1 MEKQNRKISA
11 NHVLIF
17 KQRHG
22 YHSLCLN
29 LIEFN
34 KRFEEGYVNIYSI
47 CGNMWGRLWGN
58 WRMKTVGETLGVPVA
73 ENCGEK
79 LWGKLRGETAGGNC
93 GGIVGKLR
101 GELRGKLWENCWG
114 GGEIVNYR
122 MVLKKETRLRGYS
135 TMAGGKC

>member
-11 NHVLIF
+11 NRVLIF

-22 YHSLCLN
+22 YHFLCLN

-47 CGNMWGRLWGN
+47 WGNMWGRLWGN
-58 WRMKTVGETLGVPVA
+58 CRRKTLGVPVA

-79 LWGKLRGETAGGNC
+79 LWGKL
-93 GGIVGKLR
+93 
-101 GELRGKLWENCWG
+101 
-114 GGEIVNYR
+114 
-122 MVLKKETRLRGYS
+122 
-135 TMAGGKC
+135 

>member
-11 NHVLIF
+11 NRVLIF

-22 YHSLCLN
+22 YHFLCLN

-47 CGNMWGRLWGN
+47 WGNMWGRLWGN
-58 WRMKTVGETLGVPVA
+58 WRVKTVGETLGVPVA

-79 LWGKLRGETAGGNC
+79 LWGELRGETVGKLRGNCGGNC
-93 GGIVGKLR
+93 GGNC
-101 GELRGKLWENCWG
+101 ELQDG
-114 GGEIVNYR
+114 I
-122 MVLKKETRLRGYS
+122 KKR
-135 TMAGGKC
+135 KHD

>member
-11 NHVLIF
+11 NRVLIF

-22 YHSLCLN
+22 YHFLCLN

-47 CGNMWGRLWGN
+47 WGNMWGRLWGN
-58 WRMKTVGETLGVPVA
+58 CRGKTVGETLGVPVA

-79 LWGKLRGETAGGNC
+79 LWGKLWGEGNCGGNC
-93 GGIVGKLR
+93 G
-101 GELRGKLWENCWG
+101 GKLWENCWG
-114 GGEIVNYR
+114 GGTVNYR